1 MAAKNTGTENINQL
15 YNHYRAV
22 FPHQIQCPGH
32 VDHPSHAR
40 CIPTAVNPQ
49 NARSM
54 CSILCHLCLAK
65 DQELHTCGLR
75 FLNGVSLCSSV
86 FLFLFAKVE
95 VQPYIVQF
103 SLVASDVLSCQSAD
117 PVEIVPDVA
126 PSEQQHFDPAVHPD
140 KGKQQLATFQHRI
153 ILRQR
158 FGGRT
163 DELNSFMPLH

>member
-40 CIPTAVNPQ
+40 CIPAAVNPQ

-75 FLNGVSLCSSV
+75 FLNGVSPCSSV

-95 VQPYIVQF
+95 VQPYVVQF
-103 SLVASDVLSCQSAD
+103 CLVASDVISSQGVN
-117 PVEIVPDVA
+117 PTKVA
-126 PSEQQHFDPAVHPD
+126 PDIAPFEQYHLCPPMHPY
-140 KGKQQLATFQHRI
+140 KGQ
-153 ILRQR
+153 
-158 FGGRT
+158 
-163 DELNSFMPLH
+163 